1 MRDLSDSHL
10 IRLGQVIVACASLE
24 AVMDR
29 AVWTLAGLN
38 IEDGYIAVR
47 HMARE
52 DRHELLRMM
61 GARHLKWTDQ
71 DAYFELLDVIALQ
84 LEDRDF
90 LVHADWNDAHW
101 GIAVATSRTRI
112 EPQSTTRL
120 IALARAVRAS
130 HAQFEKS
137 VMAMEKKRDGVRPD

>member
-1 MRDLSDSHL
+1 MQNLSDSHL

-47 HMARE
+47 HMARG

-101 GIAVATSRTRI
+101 GITVATSRTRI
-112 EPQSTTRL
+112 EPQSTARL

-130 HAQFEKS
+130 HHS
-137 VMAMEKKRDGVRPD
+137 SRSLWRRWKRKNGT